1 MNISIIVATQAL
13 LLLTRPRT
21 HGLTDVAV
29 RVLAAD
35 HETDLAGGVG
45 GDGGVGVFGD
55 GEDLFAGGAQ
65 VGNQRDMEPLVFG
78 WRE

>member
-1 MNISIIVATQAL
+1 MNIRIIVTTQPL

-21 HGLTDVAV
+21 HGLADIAV
-29 RVLAAD
+29 RILAAD
-35 HETDLAGGVG
+35 HEPDLAGGVG

-65 VGNQRDMEPLVFG
+65 DGNQREMQPLVFG